1 MEKTYRIRTDV
12 NKDKV
17 VEVNLT
23 QDVDLF
29 EILSLKLNQK
39 DLYRL
44 HSSNYGVVVGRVLA
58 NGGFGIPNA
67 KISIFVELSEED
79 KMDQTIRALY
89 PYANPMSSDAEG
101 RRYNLL
107 PDIGMDDCYQVVG
120 TFPNKRLVLDN
131 DDILEVYDK
140 YWKYTTVSNHA
151 GDYMIFGV
159 PTGSQILHVDLDMSD
174 IGVLS
179 QSPRDFMQ
187 RGYDRSEFENP
198 SQFKYS
204 TNIDTL
210 PQIFS
215 QNQTI
220 HVYPFWGD
228 ETEDVIA
235 ITRADIEIDYTFEAT
250 CVFMGAVLT
259 DSVKNDIGDKC
270 SPSKTAGENR
280 QLVAATGTIEMIR
293 KTIGGHVEQ
302 FQIQGDDLID
312 EHGVWCYQ
320 IPMNLDYVMTDE
332 YGSLVPTDNPNI
344 GIATRA
350 SVRFRFTVDAVE
362 DDGISRHR
370 ARYLVPNNPEIMP
383 DVEYPMVDDP
393 SKLDDYYKFGQNTPD
408 NCFRDLYWNKVYT
421 VKNYIPRIQNN
432 RKVNT
437 GNYSALRLTNYSD
450 DRNPIPFNKLRV
462 NISFRYRVICA
473 IMEIVIKA
481 VGFLNKILSWLDDLA
496 GIRVEK
502 CVKLTDGFFESF
514 DDGRNVTYIP
524 GCSCNESIG
533 KRTECVEKG
542 CIKNCSTDDLLDS
555 IQQRLAE
562 EYELAN
568 LDFYN
573 DWLNGSLYMPL
584 WFWKRKKHYTYL
596 FGLFGH
602 HSVDRFCSCNNRYGK
617 LRVMFPCGLPV
628 DKHMKYNGDMKEG
641 RYHNDSKYTTQL
653 FIYHGVIKEVEN
665 DDGVKF
671 YYYTHGNVRNSQL
684 NQSVKAKSQFVRLYA
699 TDIVLL
705 GSLNGCDLDGIPQM
719 FRALPP
725 STANIPPIATIFD
738 EYEPEAPETPSTYSD
753 GQVDSK
759 QMIPPE
765 EGIIYETGMDWTSK
779 SDPKHDPSGIAYVK
793 GTIFDLACSH
803 ANTLPKTCVNVERMC
818 ELNVSRDERYPF
830 TDRDGNIDWSAA
842 DGMLTR
848 YEIDK
853 NDPRVMFATL
863 NHNGFNPVDREG
875 TLNATTK
882 ELDTR
887 TGYYHPRFKFL
898 NPQNFDGRLRNVA
911 PNYTRSATNGK
922 ATYDYPDEDYITFR
936 FGPDEVRHFYVDAG
950 QKKFPLYNNSFYFY
964 FGLEPGSTA
973 IDKFNYLFFSPCKQR
988 EERMFTLDI
997 EVERAKMC
1005 CHTVGD
1011 GLYHDFGYIS
1021 VNLKNVLTPYSYKLI
1036 RGGIV
1041 LLDESGI
1048 SVDTLQFGQH
1058 VNENGMKYDDYRY
1071 GKLQHFVDGTETDFY
1086 LTNGMYTLIL
1096 TDAADNE
1103 LVETIVLEETPIGAV
1118 LESQNLGYEYTGQ
1131 SSGMCASSSRYKCG
1145 NITLKSL
1152 IIDDNNYNISNIE
1165 QSGATSYWLTLNTDM
1180 GDSTEPVFLELYTE
1194 DDSGGTFDVSDYVC
1208 ATAKTSIFSDG
1219 VIEFNFWKPC
1229 RVHVR
1234 IRQKCDADG
1243 DGVSELLTET
1253 QYASII
1259 SIENGK
1265 EFKVIL
1271 NDMPYE
1277 FLDPDIFTFPTLHR
1291 PTNVPEYHN
1300 PQWIG
1305 YLTGKTD
1312 NDWKQYIYTP
1322 DPSKIRLDA
1331 MKYKLKAL
1339 FSLAE
1344 GGYLTDGASNS
1355 FYLSAQ
1361 GGKSPVLKRGAY
1373 SDYIKTS
1380 ANLDT
1385 SDGIIWN
1392 KSSGVWYPPGL
1403 QFASISLYSADSI
1416 GYVVNDGSIANMV
1429 PQENYNMDLNSFNYP
1444 QSLYSSDAVN
1454 SFNMNDFAN
1463 EGNRFAA
1470 FTNNAGLKK
1479 SGDGCVASGNYEVI
1493 PSAAAQNPLT
1503 DGSQLCFG
1511 RVDGL
1516 TEMPGGASKYINAYF
1531 IDKRFD
1537 YIGVVYTP
1545 LNVRDTVTGATRGR
1559 IYLDIFNGIE
1569 MAMDRNNN
1577 RIIDEANQVNSAN
1590 SLHEY
1595 SVTSSTSTLDVTWN
1609 SGNTANRR
1617 YYNTTLSLD
1626 GYSER
1631 PYDISEA
1638 IIRGS
1643 SSGSSGTVSDAQL
1656 SELGVSVYGGYSG
1669 YSSELGLSGS
1679 CKDSGGTTDKYYK
1692 LHTSSQTGYP
1702 TRKALDLIGIPYASS
1717 YTFSN
1722 TSFGY
1727 NISVESDENGKVY
1740 AEGVPGEVVSFSVDN
1755 SNPIRFG
1762 TFIEGENGTDD
1773 VFTRNNKD
1781 FVFTASTISLGN
1793 TGGVT
1798 CTFSHM
1804 GSGSSSDVMAF
1815 RIENDNANATHNV
1828 MTRAPRLLNLTD
1840 NFNASS
1846 GGFDTWKSN
1855 SCRKIDRT
1863 NKMCISKKFSVPYV
1877 LMTQDLEYVN
1887 MNDFFSG
1894 ETKNQKNRY
1903 TEVGV
1908 KLLTKGLT
1916 FNNYWG
1922 YLWSDSFRE
1931 DNFPH
1936 TTDLEIKIDGSWVDI
1951 DLNDTGYSI
1960 EDMVSATE
1968 AYFKLKSQI
1977 VGGKLMCLSVVR
1989 DYYHRGE
1996 DLLNRRLQVWNFNAI
2011 YDTRPFNISATTQ
2024 EGYLVFTLTPGSN
2037 IMFTAQNTVAN
2048 FVFKHDGNTIN
2059 TSSHLEPF
2067 DPNNPNG
2074 KVKITLDSLI
2084 DTNVAYDVEIYLTV
2098 NNTIYYVETKL
2109 QS

>member
-23 QDVDLF
+23 QDVDIF

-44 HSSNYGVVVGRVLA
+44 YSSNYGVVVGRVLA

-67 KISIFVELSEED
+67 KISIFVELSDED
-79 KMDQTIRALY
+79 KMDQVIRTLY
-89 PYANPMSSDAEG
+89 PYANPMSKDEEG

-107 PDIGMDDCYQVVG
+107 PDSSMDDCYQVVG

-151 GDYMIFGV
+151 GDYMIFGI
-159 PTGSQILHVDLDMSD
+159 PTGNQILHVDLDMSD
-174 IGVLS
+174 IGILS

-204 TNIDTL
+204 TNIDAL

-215 QNQTI
+215 QNQSI

-228 ETEDVIA
+228 ETEEIIA
-235 ITRADIEIDYTFEAT
+235 ITRSDINIDYTFEPT

-280 QLVAATGTIEMIR
+280 QLVAATGKIEMIR
-293 KTIGGHVEQ
+293 KTIGGHIEQ

-332 YGSLVPTDNPNI
+332 YGSLVPTDNPKV

-350 SVRFRFTVDAVE
+350 SVRFRFTVDDVE

-383 DVEYPMVDDP
+383 NVEYPTVENP
-393 SKLDDYYKFGQNTPD
+393 SKLDTFYEFGQDTPD

-481 VGFLNKILSWLDDLA
+481 VGFLNWILSKLDRIS
-496 GIRVEK
+496 GVRVEK

-524 GCSCNESIG
+524 GCDCDRSIG
-533 KRTECVEKG
+533 SRTECVEKG
-542 CIKNCSTDDLLDS
+542 CVKNCSTDDLLDS

-628 DKHMKYNGDMKEG
+628 DKNMVYAGKMGEG
-641 RYHNDSKYTTQL
+641 RYHNASEFTTQL

-671 YYYTHGNVRNSQL
+671 YYYTHGNLRSPQL
-684 NQSVKAKSQFVRLYA
+684 NKSVTSNRTPFVRLYA

-705 GSLNGCDLDGIPQM
+705 GSLNGCDLDGVPQM

-725 STANIPPIATIFD
+725 STANIPPIATIF
-738 EYEPEAPETPSTYSD
+738 EEIEPEALDTPSNTD
-753 GQVDSK
+753 GPVDSQ

-765 EGIIYETGMDWTSK
+765 EGTVHETGMDWTCK
-779 SDPKHDPSGIAYVK
+779 SRSSDDPSGIEYVK
-793 GTIFDLACSH
+793 GTVFDLACSH
-803 ANTLPKTCVNVERMC
+803 ANTLPKTCVNIERMC
-818 ELNVSRDERYPF
+818 ELDVSRDERYPF
-830 TDRDGNIDWSAA
+830 TDRDGNTDWSVA

-863 NHNGFNPVDREG
+863 NHNGFNPVDRNG
-875 TLNATTK
+875 NLNTDTK

-911 PNYTRSATNGK
+911 PQYTRSSTGK
-922 ATYDYPDEDYITFR
+922 VTYDYSDEDYITFR
-936 FGPDEVRHFYVDAG
+936 FGPDAVRHFYLDAG
-950 QKKFPLYNNSFYFY
+950 KRKFPLYNNSFYFY
-964 FGLEPGSTA
+964 FGLEPGATA
-973 IDKFNYLFFSPCKQR
+973 IDRFNYLFFSPCKQR

-1005 CHTVGD
+1005 YHND
-1011 GLYHDFGYIS
+1011 DEGLRHDYGHIS

-1036 RGGIV
+1036 RGGVV

-1058 VNENGMKYDDYRY
+1058 VASGGMAYDDYRY

-1096 TDAADNE
+1096 TDSADNE
-1103 LVETIVLEETPIGAV
+1103 LVNTIVLDETPIGAV
-1118 LESQNLGYEYTGQ
+1118 LESQSLGYTYTQGQ
-1131 SSGMCASSSRYKCG
+1131 QKSAICTTDSMYKCG
-1145 NITLKSL
+1145 NITLKSI
-1152 IIDDNNYNISNIE
+1152 IIDDNNYNISDIE
-1165 QSGATSYWLTLNTDM
+1165 QSGATSYWLTLDT
-1180 GDSTEPVFLELYTE
+1180 GTAYTEGGSIDRVFLELYTM
-1194 DDSGGTFDVSDYVC
+1194 DDSGNTFDVSDYVC
-1208 ATAKTSIFSDG
+1208 ATAKTSVFSDG
-1219 VIEFNFWKPC
+1219 IVEFNFWKPC
-1229 RVHVR
+1229 KAHIR
-1234 IRQKCDADG
+1234 IRQECNGELAFE
-1243 DGVSELLTET
+1243 SEYTSVMSIGNGTEFR
-1253 QYASII
+1253 A
-1259 SIENGK
+1259 
-1265 EFKVIL
+1265 FL
-1271 NDMPYE
+1271 NDMPYK
-1277 FLDPDIFTFPTLHR
+1277 FLKPSFFAFV
-1291 PTNVPEYHN
+1291 PTNISPNSDTTVLPPYYHN
-1300 PQWIG
+1300 PNWDG
-1305 YLTGKTD
+1305 YAISGLNSGTV
-1312 NDWKQYIYTP
+1312 NEWKQYIEIPNP
-1322 DPSKIRLDA
+1322 DNLTANDYLNA
-1331 MKYKLKAL
+1331 TKYKLRAL
-1339 FSLAE
+1339 FSMAD
-1344 GGYLTDGASNS
+1344 GGYLSDGSSNS
-1355 FYLSAQ
+1355 FYLSTQ
-1361 GGKSPVLKRGAY
+1361 GGKKPILKRGAY
-1373 SDYIKTS
+1373 PDYIRVSTEISNSSMMLWGGSSTANAYPKVETITPYCIVDS
-1380 ANLDT
+1380 A
-1385 SDGIIWN
+1385 
-1392 KSSGVWYPPGL
+1392 
-1403 QFASISLYSADSI
+1403 
-1416 GYVVNDGSIANMV
+1416 GYVANDGSLANIV
-1429 PQENYNMDLNSFNYP
+1429 SKQNYNADLHSFNYP
-1444 QSLYSSDAVN
+1444 RLIYDNNALN
-1454 SFNMNDFAN
+1454 TPRINYFAK
-1463 EGNRFAA
+1463 EGNCFAA
-1470 FTNNAGLKK
+1470 FTNNAGLERVG
-1479 SGDGCVASGNYEVI
+1479 SGCTENGEYEAI

-1503 DGSQLCFG
+1503 DGRQLCFG
-1511 RVDGL
+1511 RVDNL
-1516 TEMPGGASKYINAYF
+1516 SKIPAGAAGYINSYF

-1537 YIGVVYTP
+1537 YNGVIYTP
-1545 LNVRDTVTGATRGR
+1545 MNVRNTNSGATRGR

-1569 MAMDRNNN
+1569 MAMDKNNN
-1577 RIIDEANQVNSAN
+1577 RIIDESNQVSSAN
-1590 SLHEY
+1590 PLHEY
-1595 SVTSSTSTLDVTWN
+1595 SVTSSTSALSVTWN
-1609 SGNTANRR
+1609 TNSNVKRR
-1617 YYNTTLSLD
+1617 YYSTTLSL
-1626 GYSER
+1626 GEES
-1631 PYDISEA
+1631 YDISEA
-1638 IIRGS
+1638 ITRGS
-1643 SSGSSGTVSDAQL
+1643 GGKSGTPSNALTDI
-1656 SELGVSVYGGYSG
+1656 GVSVYSG
-1669 YSSELGLSGS
+1669 MSSPTIQYNTSAGTASYSSY
-1679 CKDSGGTTDKYYK
+1679 TA
-1692 LHTSSQTGYP
+1692 SQNGYP

-1727 NISVESDENGKVY
+1727 NISIESDENGKVY
-1740 AEGVPGEVVSFSVDN
+1740 AEGVPSESVSFSVDN

-1762 TFIEGENGTDD
+1762 TFSSTGDD
-1773 VFTRNNKD
+1773 SGVFVRYNRD
-1781 FVFTASTISLGN
+1781 FVFTASTMTLGN
-1793 TGGVT
+1793 TGGVQ
-1798 CTFSHM
+1798 CVFSHM
-1804 GSGSSSDVMAF
+1804 GDGESTPDEVALK
-1815 RIENDNANATHNV
+1815 IENDSVNTTHNV
-1828 MTRAPRLLNLTD
+1828 MTRAPRLLLLNKDSANTFN
-1840 NFNASS
+1840 NF
-1846 GGFDTWKSN
+1846 GEWKSQ

-1863 NKMCISKKFSVPYV
+1863 NKYFVAEGEANIPHMDMEFTLRLAVSD
-1877 LMTQDLEYVN
+1877 DLEYVN
-1887 MNDFFSG
+1887 MNNFFSG
-1894 ETKNQKNRY
+1894 STNPGADKRY
-1903 TEVGV
+1903 TNIGV
-1908 KLLTKGLT
+1908 SLLTKGLT
-1916 FNNYWG
+1916 TSDYWG
-1922 YLWSDSFRE
+1922 YLCSVEEEVLEDIYALFAPSD
-1931 DNFPH
+1931 
-1936 TTDLEIKIDGSWVDI
+1936 
-1951 DLNDTGYSI
+1951 
-1960 EDMVSATE
+1960 DMISATE
-1968 AYFKLKSQI
+1968 AHFKLNNKITSGQLI
-1977 VGGKLMCLSVVR
+1977 CLSVVR
-1989 DYYHRGE
+1989 DYYHTSE
-1996 DLLNRRLQVWNFNAI
+1996 DLINRRLQVWNFNGI
-2011 YDTRPFNISATTQ
+2011 YDTRPFKISAKQ
-2024 EGYLVFTLTPGSN
+2024 ENGSIVFTLIPGENIIFTP
-2037 IMFTAQNTVAN
+2037 QNTVAN
-2048 FVFKHDGNTIN
+2048 FVFTNTETNAVIASGSYAEIVGNTDNIKF
-2059 TSSHLEPF
+2059 TLSTRL
-2067 DPNNPNG
+2067 NPIVVG
-2074 KVKITLDSLI
+2074 K
-2084 DTNVAYDVEIYLTV
+2084 TNVEIYLTV
-2098 NNTIYYVETKL
+2098 NNTIYYIKT
-2109 QS
+2109 SF